1 MTSNVRAK
9 TGWEKAVT
17 VAFATAL
24 SLKGIC
30 WMVGSHPTNLVLL
43 GLIKSALILA
53 LLLIYV
59 AWVRK
64 IGD

>member
-1 MTSNVRAK
+1 
-9 TGWEKAVT
+9 
-17 VAFATAL
+17 
-24 SLKGIC
+24 
-30 WMVGSHPTNLVLL
+30 MVGSQPRNLVLL